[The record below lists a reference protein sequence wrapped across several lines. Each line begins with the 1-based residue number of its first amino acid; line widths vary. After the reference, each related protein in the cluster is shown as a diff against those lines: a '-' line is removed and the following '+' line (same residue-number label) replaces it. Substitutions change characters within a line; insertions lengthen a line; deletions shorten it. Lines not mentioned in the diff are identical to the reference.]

1 MIIAAICSLKEYKSK
16 IISKMSIKILTKS
29 SLMAQFLSL
38 IGKRN
43 RPVNKN
49 SIQVKYDELKLYN
62 EENNIGQIIENN
74 SRGKSVYFLNK
85 DLLTYQN
92 KSNLLTLLFFIDKMN
107 GFSKKDKIKSENVK
121 VSKNTSKIIDGL
133 K

>member
-16 IISKMSIKILTKS
+16 IIFRMSITILTKS
-29 SLMAQFLSL
+29 SLIAQFLSL

-107 GFSKKDKIKSENVK
+107 GLSKKDKIKSENVK